1 MKFKVDPKL
10 LGKKLTELRLK
21 SNLSQ
26 SKISKICE
34 VNSAQYISNI
44 ERGQC
49 LPSLKILKKMLTN
62 YNVSKEDKTEMI
74 QMFIQ
79 AAERELENIF
89 DVDLVVDPQINFTEP
104 APRNMEVI
112 SQFKPSIAPPV
123 KLSARYFFGQALN
136 SAAHSYE

>member
-49 LPSLKILKKMLTN
+49 LPSLNILKKMLTN

-74 QMFIQ
+74 QMFIK

-89 DVDLVVDPQINFTEP
+89 DVELAMNPKIDFSEP
-104 APRNMEVI
+104 APRNLEII
-112 SQFKPSIAPPV
+112 SENKPSAVPPV
-123 KLSARYFFGQALN
+123 KLSSRYFFGQAIN
-136 SAAHSYE
+136 AAAHVYE